1 MKEPSTLG
9 HRQLGWM
16 LVCCYNTP
24 TRRRTM
30 STFGEMLK
38 VRRKELRLGLR
49 EFALR
54 ADMDPGNLSK
64 IERGKLGAPQGE
76 DVLNRICLAL
86 EFELGSEE
94 AQALRD
100 KALVEA
106 GRIPAEVMEDEEV
119 LKRLPVLLRTVK
131 NKKLDS
137 EQLDRL
143 IEMIKEA

>member
-1 MKEPSTLG
+1 
-9 HRQLGWM
+9 
-16 LVCCYNTP
+16 
-24 TRRRTM
+24 M

-76 DVLNRICLAL
+76 EVLNRICLAL
-86 EFELGSEE
+86 ELDLNSEE
-94 AQALRD
+94 AESLRD
-100 KALVEA
+100 RALVEA
-106 GRIPAEVMEDEEV
+106 GRIPSEMMEDEEV
-119 LKRLPVLLRTVK
+119 LERLPVLLRTVK
-131 NKKLDS
+131 NKKLHS

>member
-1 MKEPSTLG
+1 
-9 HRQLGWM
+9 
-16 LVCCYNTP
+16 
-24 TRRRTM
+24 M

-38 VRRKELRLGLR
+38 ARRKELRLGLR

-64 IERGKLGAPQGE
+64 IERAKLGAPQGE

-86 EFELGSEE
+86 EMDLGSQE

-106 GRIPAEVMEDEEV
+106 GRIPSEVMEDEEV
-119 LKRLPVLLRTVK
+119 LERLPVLLRTVR

>member
-1 MKEPSTLG
+1 
-9 HRQLGWM
+9 
-16 LVCCYNTP
+16 
-24 TRRRTM
+24 M
-30 STFGEMLK
+30 STFGEMLRS
-38 VRRKELRLGLR
+38 RRKELRLGLR

-76 DVLNRICLAL
+76 NVLDRICLAL
-86 EFELGSEE
+86 ELELGSEE

-100 KALVEA
+100 RALVEA
-106 GRIPAEVMEDEEV
+106 GRIPAEILDDDEV
-119 LKRLPVLLRTVK
+119 LERLPVLLRTVR
-131 NKKLDS
+131 NKKLDP